1 MDGRDRNQDRN
12 RNEGQDRNEDR
23 NQGQGRNQDQYPA
36 GALVVVRDE
45 EWLVRSSVPTS
56 DDGTRIEVT
65 GVSEFVRDQEAVF
78 FSGLDRIE
86 LLDPA
91 ATTLV
96 MDDSPNY
103 RRSRLFL
110 EAVLR
115 RTALPQSE
123 HRLALADS
131 FLMDPL
137 PYQRRPAQLAL
148 SGANLRPRLLIAD
161 VVGLGKTLEIG
172 LTLAELIRRGRGERI
187 LVVTP
192 QHVLEQFQHELWTR
206 FAIPLVRLDSV
217 GIERIQ
223 REIPAG
229 RNPFTSFKRVI
240 VSIDTLK
247 NTDQYRH
254 HLEQIRWDAV
264 VIDESHNLINRGSLR
279 NQLARTLAPRT
290 DALIL
295 ASATPHNG
303 DAKSFAELI
312 RLLDP
317 VAIRDAENYRAA
329 DIAHLFI
336 RRTKISPEVREQ
348 MKGQWADRGPS
359 RSVHCPAGPA
369 EERIFEELA
378 AVWLPGDGGTSV
390 SAVPLFPYTLLKSF
404 LSSPAALRATV
415 SARIRTLEKALDK
428 ALEKNEDR
436 RAAGAEPELAALR
449 RLSELAAGLTEADS
463 AKFAALVRLLR
474 EEIGVGPGSETRVVV
489 FSERVQTL
497 EWLAGVLPAALGFR
511 GRAARDC
518 VRVMHGGLSDEQ
530 QMARV
535 EEFGLA
541 DTPVRVLLTGDVASE
556 GVNLHRQCHQLVHY
570 DVPWSLIR
578 IEQRNGRIDR
588 YGQARPPE
596 FRALI
601 LTSGVA
607 GAKDDTAVA
616 ERLLEREDQAHRSLG
631 TAEAVTGLY
640 RAEAEERSL
649 IRDLLHGR
657 TVDESLDTPR
667 AGTEGQDAG
676 LEDFLADF
684 FGSVDATAHTAQ
696 DPGADERAA
705 PAPTA
710 APTSTGAPAPTEA
723 PSPTAPAAPTA
734 APSPAARADASPVL
748 PRLFDST
755 AHFVDE
761 ALREVYPD
769 ARDRLD
775 LDRDEQSGLISFRP
789 PAELVHRLK
798 ALPSDYLRE
807 QRLRERLLVT
817 FNRRLAEH
825 SLQRAR
831 QSSTSS
837 WPEISLLTDLH
848 PVVEWL
854 TDKVLV
860 GLGRQEAP
868 MITAN
873 VAEPVHLVQGVYS
886 NKLGRPTVVKWMGVT
901 WREAAGEGLAVDD
914 MVSLLR
920 RAGVG
925 PAMANKRGYRDP
937 APLYAALP
945 RVLETAEAFLNA
957 HRDAWDEPLRR
968 PVEEYKLRLGAWE
981 QPRLDGDRTRER
993 LAGLADS
1000 LLTAGR
1006 PLLRVLAVLVPDTE
1020 AGTEAGTDRGADPGA
1035 EAGTRA
1041 RTRAGRGSGDAAPP
1055 VSLSAAPSPAA
1066 ESSPASPSPFRWSPP
1081 PAAL

>member
-1 MDGRDRNQDRN
+1 MTAVQISAEQSVATTG
-12 RNEGQDRNEDR
+12 
-23 NQGQGRNQDQYPA
+23 QDQYPA
-36 GALVVVRDE
+36 GAQVVVRDE
-45 EWLVRSSVPTS
+45 EWLVRSSMPTT
-56 DDGTRIEVT
+56 DDGTRIEVV

-78 FSGLDRIE
+78 FSGLDRIA
-86 LLDPA
+86 LLDPRE
-91 ATTLV
+91 TGLV

-123 HRLALADS
+123 RRLALADS

-137 PYQRRPAQLAL
+137 PYQRRPAELAL

-247 NTDQYRH
+247 NTDQYQH

-303 DAKSFAELI
+303 DARSFAELI
-312 RLLDP
+312 GLLDP
-317 VAIRDAENYRAA
+317 VAIQDPENYRAA
-329 DIAHLFI
+329 DIEHLFI

-359 RSVHCPAGPA
+359 HSVRCPATPA
-369 EERIFEELA
+369 EEKVFEELA

-390 SAVPLFPYTLLKSF
+390 STVPLFPYTLLKSF
-404 LSSPAALRATV
+404 LSSHAALRATV
-415 SARIRTLEKALDK
+415 SARIKTLEKKD
-428 ALEKNEDR
+428 DPQGT
-436 RAAGAEPELAALR
+436 AAELAALN
-449 RLSELAAGLTEADS
+449 RLSELAADLTEADS
-463 AKFAALVRLLR
+463 AKFTALVRQLR
-474 EEIGVGPGSETRVVV
+474 EEIGVGPGSDERVVV

-497 EWLAGVLPAALGFR
+497 EWLSAVLPAALGFK

-530 QMARV
+530 QMACV

-601 LTSGVA
+601 LTSEVE
-607 GAKDDTAVA
+607 GAKDDTVVA

-640 RAEAEERSL
+640 RAEAEEKSL
-649 IRDLLHGR
+649 IQDLLRGR
-657 TVDESLDTPR
+657 TVDESLDAHR
-667 AGTEGQDAG
+667 SGTDGEDAG
-676 LEDFLADF
+676 LDDFLADF
-684 FGSVDATAHTAQ
+684 FGSVGEVGEVGEARPVGEDTRPAES
-696 DPGADERAA
+696 GASV
-705 PAPTA
+705 PA
-710 APTSTGAPAPTEA
+710 GTEA
-723 PSPTAPAAPTA
+723 SSAGRTA
-734 APSPAARADASPVL
+734 ASPVV

-755 AHFVDE
+755 AHFLDE

-769 ARDRLD
+769 ARGQLD
-775 LDRDEQSGLISFRP
+775 LDRDQQSGLLSFRP
-789 PAELVHRLK
+789 PTELVHRLK
-798 ALPSDYLRE
+798 ALPMDYLRE

-831 QSSTSS
+831 ESSTSS

-860 GLGRQEAP
+860 GMGRQEAP

-873 VAEPVHLVQGVYS
+873 VAEPIYLVQGVYS

-901 WREAAGEGLAVDD
+901 WLEAARQGLVDDD

-920 RAGVG
+920 HCGVG
-925 PAMANKRGYRDP
+925 PTMANKLRYRDP
-937 APLYAALP
+937 APLRKALP
-945 RVLETAEAFLNA
+945 HVLDTAEAFLNA
-957 HRDAWDEPLRR
+957 HRDAWDEPLRE
-968 PVEEYKLRLGAWE
+968 PIEQYKRRLGTWR
-981 QPRLDGDRTRER
+981 QPTLADERTKER
-993 LAGLADS
+993 LADLADS
-1000 LLTAGR
+1000 LLTTGR
-1006 PLLRVLAVLVPDTE
+1006 PLLRVLAVLVPDT
-1020 AGTEAGTDRGADPGA
+1020 DRKD
-1035 EAGTRA
+1035 
-1041 RTRAGRGSGDAAPP
+1041 GDGGPP
-1055 VSLSAAPSPAA
+1055 SVSLTAPASSATALRSPSSPAA
-1066 ESSPASPSPFRWSPP
+1066 
-1081 PAAL
+1081 L

>member
-1 MDGRDRNQDRN
+1 MTAVQTSPEQHGDASDAA
-12 RNEGQDRNEDR
+12 GQE
-23 NQGQGRNQDQYPA
+23 QFPA
-36 GALVVVRDE
+36 GAQVLVRDE
-45 EWLVRSSVPTS
+45 VWLVRNAVPTA
-56 DDGTRIEVT
+56 DDGTRIEVV
-65 GVSEFVRDQEAVF
+65 GVSDFVRDQEAVF
-78 FSGLDRIE
+78 FTGLDTVE
-86 LLDPA
+86 LIDPRDTRLIA
-91 ATTLV
+91 
-96 MDDSPNY
+96 DDSPTY

-115 RTALPQSE
+115 RTAQPQSE
-123 HRLALADS
+123 RRLALADS
-131 FLMDPL
+131 FLLDPL
-137 PYQRRPAQLAL
+137 PYQRRPAELAL

-229 RNPFTSFKRVI
+229 RNPFTFFKRVI

-279 NQLARTLAPRT
+279 NQLAQTLAPRT

-303 DAKSFAELI
+303 DARSFAELI
-312 RLLDP
+312 ALLDP
-317 VAIRDAENYRAA
+317 AAIRDPENYRAE
-329 DIAHLFI
+329 DIEHLFI
-336 RRTKISPEVREQ
+336 RRTKVSTEVREQ

-359 RSVHCPAGPA
+359 QAVHCPATPA

-378 AVWLPGDGGTSV
+378 AVWLPRDGSPSV
-390 SAVPLFPYTLLKSF
+390 SSVPLFPYTLLKSF
-404 LSSPAALRATV
+404 LSSHAALKATV
-415 SARIRTLEKALDK
+415 NARIKTLEKKD
-428 ALEKNEDR
+428 DP
-436 RAAGAEPELAALR
+436 RATAAELAALR
-449 RLSELAAGLTEADS
+449 RLAELTADLTEADS
-463 AKFAALVRLLR
+463 AKFGGLVEQLKG
-474 EEIGVGPGSETRVVV
+474 IGVGPSSDTRVVV

-497 EWLAGVLPAALGFR
+497 EWLATVLPAALGFR
-511 GRAARDC
+511 GRTAKDC
-518 VRVMHGGLSDEQ
+518 LRVMHGGLSDEQ
-530 QMARV
+530 QMRVV

-541 DTPVRVLLTGDVASE
+541 GAPVRILLTGDVASE

-588 YGQARPPE
+588 YGQAQPPQ

-601 LTSGVA
+601 LTSDTE
-607 GAKDDTAVA
+607 GAKDDTLVS

-640 RAEAEERSL
+640 RAEAEEKSL
-649 IRDLLHGR
+649 IQDLLRGR
-657 TVDESLDTPR
+657 TVDESLDGR
-667 AGTEGQDAG
+667 RSGEDAGTDAMD
-676 LEDFLADF
+676 DFLADF
-684 FGSVDATAHTAQ
+684 FGSV
-696 DPGADERAA
+696 GDEPQAEDG
-705 PAPTA
+705 TA
-710 APTSTGAPAPTEA
+710 AEESAPEAAAGGAAGAGTGEGTG
-723 PSPTAPAAPTA
+723 S
-734 APSPAARADASPVL
+734 VL

-755 AHFVDE
+755 AHFLDE

-775 LDRDEQSGLISFRP
+775 LDRDEQSGLLSFRP
-789 PAELVHRLK
+789 PADLLHRLK
-798 ALPSDYLRE
+798 ALPVDYLRE

-817 FNRRLAEH
+817 FNRRLAQH

-831 QSSTSS
+831 EAGSTSS

-860 GLGRQEAP
+860 RLGRQEAP
-868 MITAN
+868 MITAE
-873 VAEPVHLVQGVYS
+873 VAEPTYLVQGVYS
-886 NKLGRPTVVKWMGVT
+886 NALGRPTVVKWMGVT
-901 WREAAGEGLAVDD
+901 RSGAVDDD

-920 RAGVG
+920 RSGVG
-925 PAMANKRGYRDP
+925 PTMANKLRHRDP
-937 APLYAALP
+937 APLAAAIP
-945 RVLETAEAFLNA
+945 AVLETAEAFMER
-957 HRDAWDEPLRR
+957 HRDAWDRPLRESIER
-968 PVEEYKLRLGAWE
+968 HKLRLGDWE
-981 QPRLDGDRTRER
+981 QPT
-993 LAGLADS
+993 LAGEHTKRRLTDLADD
-1000 LLTAGR
+1000 LLTTGQR
-1006 PLLRVLAVLVPDTE
+1006 PMLRVLAVLLPD
-1020 AGTEAGTDRGADPGA
+1020 P
-1035 EAGTRA
+1035 
-1041 RTRAGRGSGDAAPP
+1041 DA
-1055 VSLSAAPSPAA
+1055 
-1066 ESSPASPSPFRWSPP
+1066 P
-1081 PAAL
+1081 PAASAPLPTTPAAL

>member
-1 MDGRDRNQDRN
+1 MTAVQTSAEQSGVTT
-12 RNEGQDRNEDR
+12 G
-23 NQGQGRNQDQYPA
+23 QDQYPA
-36 GALVVVRDE
+36 GAQVVVRDE
-45 EWLVRSSVPTS
+45 EWLVRSSMPTE
-56 DDGTRIEVT
+56 DDGTRIEVV

-86 LLDPA
+86 LLDPRE
-91 ATTLV
+91 TSLV

-123 HRLALADS
+123 RRLALADS

-137 PYQRRPAQLAL
+137 PYQRRPAELAL

-247 NTDQYRH
+247 NTAQYQH

-312 RLLDP
+312 SLLDP
-317 VAIRDAENYRAA
+317 VAIRDPENYRAA
-329 DIAHLFI
+329 DIEHLFI

-348 MKGQWADRGPS
+348 MKGQWAGRGPS
-359 RSVHCPAGPA
+359 RSVHCPATPA
-369 EERIFEELA
+369 EEKIFEELA

-390 SAVPLFPYTLLKSF
+390 SSVPLFPYTLLKSF
-404 LSSPAALRATV
+404 LSSHAALRATV
-415 SARIRTLEKALDK
+415 SARIKTLEKKDDPQDTEA
-428 ALEKNEDR
+428 
-436 RAAGAEPELAALR
+436 ELAALH
-449 RLSELAAGLTEADS
+449 RLSELAADLTEADS
-463 AKFAALVRLLR
+463 AKFAALVRQLR
-474 EEIGVGPGSETRVVV
+474 EEIGVGPSSDERVVV

-497 EWLAGVLPAALGFR
+497 EWLAEVLPAALGFR

-530 QMARV
+530 QMACV

-541 DTPVRVLLTGDVASE
+541 DTPVRVLVTGDVASE

-601 LTSGVA
+601 LTSEVE
-607 GAKDDTAVA
+607 GAKDDTVVA

-640 RAEAEERSL
+640 RAEAEEKSL
-649 IRDLLHGR
+649 IQDLLRGR
-657 TVDESLDTPR
+657 TVDESLDAR
-667 AGTEGQDAG
+667 RSGEEVQDAG
-676 LEDFLADF
+676 LDDFLADF
-684 FGSVDATAHTAQ
+684 FGPV
-696 DPGADERAA
+696 GEEA
-705 PAPTA
+705 PSAE
-710 APTSTGAPAPTEA
+710 PTEA
-723 PSPTAPAAPTA
+723 DGSAPAA
-734 APSPAARADASPVL
+734 APSAAVGTESSGGRAAASPVL

-755 AHFVDE
+755 AQFLDD

-769 ARDRLD
+769 ARERLD
-775 LDRDEQSGLISFRP
+775 LDRDQQSGLLSFRP
-789 PAELVHRLK
+789 PTELVHRLK

-807 QRLRERLLVT
+807 QRLRERMLVT

-831 QSSTSS
+831 ESSTSS

-860 GLGRQEAP
+860 GMGRQEAP

-873 VAEPVHLVQGVYS
+873 VAEPVYLVQGVYS

-901 WREAAGEGLAVDD
+901 WRKASREGLVDDD

-920 RAGVG
+920 RCGVG
-925 PAMANKRGYRDP
+925 PTMANKRRYRDP
-937 APLYAALP
+937 APLCEALP
-945 RVLETAEAFLNA
+945 DVLDTAEAFLDT
-957 HRDAWDEPLRR
+957 HRDAWDEPLRE
-968 PVEEYKLRLGAWE
+968 PIEQYKRRLGTWR
-981 QPRLDGDRTRER
+981 QPTLAGERTKER
-993 LAGLADS
+993 LADLADS
-1000 LLTAGR
+1000 LLTTGR
-1006 PLLRVLAVLVPDTE
+1006 PLLRVLAVLVPDP
-1020 AGTEAGTDRGADPGA
+1020 DREDDDGP
-1035 EAGTRA
+1035 
-1041 RTRAGRGSGDAAPP
+1041 PP
-1055 VSLSAAPSPAA
+1055 VSLTAPA
-1066 ESSPASPSPFRWSPP
+1066 ASPSRF
-1081 PAAL
+1081 

>member
-1 MDGRDRNQDRN
+1 MTAVQTSAEQSGVTT
-12 RNEGQDRNEDR
+12 G
-23 NQGQGRNQDQYPA
+23 QDQYPA
-36 GALVVVRDE
+36 GAQVVVRDE
-45 EWLVRSSVPTS
+45 EWLVRSSMPTEA
-56 DDGTRIEVT
+56 DGTRIEVV

-78 FSGLDRIE
+78 FSGLDRID

-91 ATTLV
+91 ETTLV

-123 HRLALADS
+123 RRLALADS

-137 PYQRRPAQLAL
+137 PYQRRPAELAL

-247 NTDQYRH
+247 NTDQYQH

-312 RLLDP
+312 GLLDP
-317 VAIRDAENYRAA
+317 VAIRDPESYRAA
-329 DIAHLFI
+329 DIEHLFI

-359 RSVHCPAGPA
+359 HSVHCPATPA
-369 EERIFEELA
+369 EEKIFEELA

-390 SAVPLFPYTLLKSF
+390 SSVPLFPYTLLKSF
-404 LSSPAALRATV
+404 LSSHAALRATV
-415 SARIRTLEKALDK
+415 SARIKTLEKKD
-428 ALEKNEDR
+428 DPQGT
-436 RAAGAEPELAALR
+436 AAELAALQ
-449 RLSELAAGLTEADS
+449 RLSELAADLTEADS
-463 AKFAALVRLLR
+463 AKFAALVRQLR
-474 EEIGVGPGSETRVVV
+474 EEIGVGPGSDERVVV

-497 EWLAGVLPAALGFR
+497 EWLAEVLPVALGFK

-518 VRVMHGGLSDEQ
+518 VRIMHGGLSDEQ
-530 QMARV
+530 QMACV

-541 DTPVRVLLTGDVASE
+541 DTPVRVLVTGDVASE

-601 LTSGVA
+601 LTSEVE
-607 GAKDDTAVA
+607 GAKDDTVVA

-640 RAEAEERSL
+640 RAEAEEKSL
-649 IRDLLHGR
+649 IQDLLRGR
-657 TVDESLDTPR
+657 TVDESLDAR
-667 AGTEGQDAG
+667 RSGADGEDAG
-676 LEDFLADF
+676 LDDFLADF
-684 FGSVDATAHTAQ
+684 FGPVGEEAPPA
-696 DPGADERAA
+696 DPTESTGSTPTPGTESSGGRAA
-705 PAPTA
+705 
-710 APTSTGAPAPTEA
+710 
-723 PSPTAPAAPTA
+723 
-734 APSPAARADASPVL
+734 ASPVL

-755 AHFVDE
+755 AQFLDD

-775 LDRDEQSGLISFRP
+775 LDRDQQSGLLSFRP
-789 PAELVHRLK
+789 PTELVHRLK

-807 QRLRERLLVT
+807 QRLRERMLVT

-831 QSSTSS
+831 ESSTSS

-860 GLGRQEAP
+860 GMGRQEAP

-873 VAEPVHLVQGVYS
+873 VAEPIYLVQGVYS

-901 WREAAGEGLAVDD
+901 WREAVPGRAGEGLVDDD

-920 RAGVG
+920 RCGVG
-925 PAMANKRGYRDP
+925 PTMANKRRYREP
-937 APLYAALP
+937 GPLRADLP
-945 RVLETAEAFLNA
+945 HVLDTAEAFLNT
-957 HRDAWDEPLRR
+957 HRDAWDEPLRE
-968 PVEEYKLRLGAWE
+968 PIEQYKRRLGTWQ
-981 QPRLDGDRTRER
+981 QPTLAGERTKER
-993 LAGLADS
+993 LADLADS
-1000 LLTAGR
+1000 LLTTGR
-1006 PLLRVLAVLVPDTE
+1006 PLLRVLAVLVPD
-1020 AGTEAGTDRGADPGA
+1020 PGRKKDD
-1035 EAGTRA
+1035 G
-1041 RTRAGRGSGDAAPP
+1041 GPPLVSLAAP
-1055 VSLSAAPSPAA
+1055 A
-1066 ESSPASPSPFRWSPP
+1066 ASPSRF
-1081 PAAL
+1081 

>member
-1 MDGRDRNQDRN
+1 MTAVQTSAEQSGATA
-12 RNEGQDRNEDR
+12 G
-23 NQGQGRNQDQYPA
+23 QDQYPA
-36 GALVVVRDE
+36 GAQVVVRDE
-45 EWLVRSSVPTS
+45 EWLVRSSMPTT
-56 DDGTRIEVT
+56 DDGTRIEVV

-86 LLDPA
+86 LLNPR
-91 ATTLV
+91 ATALV

-123 HRLALADS
+123 RRLALADS

-137 PYQRRPAQLAL
+137 PYQRRPAELAL

-247 NTDQYRH
+247 NTDQYQH

-303 DAKSFAELI
+303 DARSFAELI
-312 RLLDP
+312 DLLDP
-317 VAIRDAENYRAA
+317 TAIRDPENYRAQ
-329 DIAHLFI
+329 DIDHLFI

-359 RSVHCPAGPA
+359 HSVRCPATAA
-369 EERIFEELA
+369 EEKIFEELA
-378 AVWLPGDGGTSV
+378 AVWLPGDGGASV
-390 SAVPLFPYTLLKSF
+390 SSVPLFPYTLLKSF
-404 LSSPAALRATV
+404 LSSHAALRATV
-415 SARIRTLEKALDK
+415 SARTKTLEKKDDAQTT
-428 ALEKNEDR
+428 
-436 RAAGAEPELAALR
+436 AAELAALH
-449 RLSELAAGLTEADS
+449 RLSELAADLSVEDS
-463 AKFAALVRLLR
+463 AKFAALVHQLR
-474 EEIGVGPGSETRVVV
+474 EEIGVGPGSDERVVI

-497 EWLAGVLPAALGFR
+497 EWLSEVLPAALGFK

-556 GVNLHRQCHQLVHY
+556 GVNLHRQCRQLVHY

-601 LTSGVA
+601 LTSEA
-607 GAKDDTAVA
+607 EGAKDDTVVA

-640 RAEAEERSL
+640 RAEAEEKSL
-649 IRDLLHGR
+649 IQDLLRGR
-657 TVDESLDTPR
+657 TVDESLDAHR
-667 AGTEGQDAG
+667 AGADAEDAG
-676 LEDFLADF
+676 LNDFLADF
-684 FGSVDATAHTAQ
+684 FGPVGEEVAAEGPSEGDSDAAGTQESSAR
-696 DPGADERAA
+696 RAA
-705 PAPTA
+705 
-710 APTSTGAPAPTEA
+710 
-723 PSPTAPAAPTA
+723 
-734 APSPAARADASPVL
+734 ASPVV

-755 AHFVDE
+755 AHFLDE

-769 ARDRLD
+769 ARERLEM
-775 LDRDEQSGLISFRP
+775 DRDQQSGLLSFRP

-798 ALPSDYLRE
+798 ALPLDYLRE

-831 QSSTSS
+831 ESSTSS

-860 GLGRQEAP
+860 GMGRQKAP

-873 VAEPVHLVQGVYS
+873 VAEPVYLVQGVYS

-901 WREAAGEGLAVDD
+901 WQEASGEGLVDGD
-914 MVSLLR
+914 MVSLLGR
-920 RAGVG
+920 CGVG
-925 PAMANKRGYRDP
+925 PTMANKLRYRDP
-937 APLYAALP
+937 EPLSKALP
-945 RVLETAEAFLNA
+945 RVLDTAEAFLDA
-957 HRDAWDEPLRR
+957 HRDAWDGPLRE
-968 PVEEYKLRLGAWE
+968 PIEQYKLRLGTWR
-981 QPRLDGDRTRER
+981 QPTLAGERTKER
-993 LAGLADS
+993 LADLADS
-1000 LLTAGR
+1000 LLTTGT
-1006 PLLRVLAVLVPDTE
+1006 PLLRVLAVLLPDT
-1020 AGTEAGTDRGADPGA
+1020 DRKD
-1035 EAGTRA
+1035 
-1041 RTRAGRGSGDAAPP
+1041 GDDGPPP
-1055 VSLSAAPSPAA
+1055 VSLTATAASASVFRFRPSSAPS
-1066 ESSPASPSPFRWSPP
+1066 
-1081 PAAL
+1081 AL

>member
-1 MDGRDRNQDRN
+1 VTAVQTSAEQSGVTA
-12 RNEGQDRNEDR
+12 G
-23 NQGQGRNQDQYPA
+23 QDQYPA
-36 GALVVVRDE
+36 GAQVVVRDE
-45 EWLVRSSVPTS
+45 EWLVRSSMPTE
-56 DDGTRIEVT
+56 DDGTRIEVV

-86 LLDPA
+86 LLDPRETA
-91 ATTLV
+91 LV

-123 HRLALADS
+123 RRLALADS

-137 PYQRRPAQLAL
+137 PYQRRPAELAL

-247 NTDQYRH
+247 NTDQYQH

-312 RLLDP
+312 GLLDP
-317 VAIRDAENYRAA
+317 VAIRDPESYRAT
-329 DIAHLFI
+329 DIEHLFI

-359 RSVHCPAGPA
+359 HSVHCPATPA
-369 EERIFEELA
+369 EEKIFEELA
-378 AVWLPGDGGTSV
+378 AVWLPGEGSTSV
-390 SAVPLFPYTLLKSF
+390 SSVPLFPYTLLKSF
-404 LSSPAALRATV
+404 LSSHAALRATV
-415 SARIRTLEKALDK
+415 SARIKTLEKKD
-428 ALEKNEDR
+428 DPQGT
-436 RAAGAEPELAALR
+436 AAELAALH
-449 RLSELAAGLTEADS
+449 RLSELAADLTEADS
-463 AKFAALVRLLR
+463 AKFAALVRQLR
-474 EEIGVGPGSETRVVV
+474 EEIGVGPGSDERVVV

-497 EWLAGVLPAALGFR
+497 EWLAEVLPAALGFK

-518 VRVMHGGLSDEQ
+518 VRIMHGGLSDEQ
-530 QMARV
+530 QMACV

-541 DTPVRVLLTGDVASE
+541 DTPVRVLVTGDVASE

-601 LTSGVA
+601 LTSEVE
-607 GAKDDTAVA
+607 GAKDDTVVA

-640 RAEAEERSL
+640 RAEAEEKSL
-649 IRDLLHGR
+649 IQDLLRGR
-657 TVDESLDTPR
+657 TVDESLAARRSGAD
-667 AGTEGQDAG
+667 GEDAG
-676 LEDFLADF
+676 LVDFLADF
-684 FGSVDATAHTAQ
+684 FGPVGEEAPPA
-696 DPGADERAA
+696 DPTE
-705 PAPTA
+705 
-710 APTSTGAPAPTEA
+710 STGSTPTPGTE
-723 PSPTAPAAPTA
+723 S
-734 APSPAARADASPVL
+734 SGGRATASPVL

-755 AHFVDE
+755 AQFLDD

-769 ARDRLD
+769 ARERLD
-775 LDRDEQSGLISFRP
+775 LDRDQQSGLLSFRP
-789 PAELVHRLK
+789 PTELVHRLK

-807 QRLRERLLVT
+807 QRLRERMLVT

-831 QSSTSS
+831 ESSTSS

-860 GLGRQEAP
+860 GMGRQEAP

-873 VAEPVHLVQGVYS
+873 VAEPIYLVQGVYS

-901 WREAAGEGLAVDD
+901 WRKASREGLVDDD

-920 RAGVG
+920 RCGVG
-925 PAMANKRGYRDP
+925 PTMANKRRYRDP
-937 APLYAALP
+937 APLREALP
-945 RVLETAEAFLNA
+945 DVLDTAEAFLNT
-957 HRDAWDEPLRR
+957 HRDAWDEPLRE
-968 PVEEYKLRLGAWE
+968 PIEQYKRRLGTWR
-981 QPRLDGDRTRER
+981 QPTLAGERTKER
-993 LAGLADS
+993 LADLADS
-1000 LLTAGR
+1000 LLTTGR
-1006 PLLRVLAVLVPDTE
+1006 PLLRVLAVLVPDP
-1020 AGTEAGTDRGADPGA
+1020 DRGDGA
-1035 EAGTRA
+1035 EG
-1041 RTRAGRGSGDAAPP
+1041 PP
-1055 VSLSAAPSPAA
+1055 LVSLT
-1066 ESSPASPSPFRWSPP
+1066 ASPSRF
-1081 PAAL
+1081 

>member
-1 MDGRDRNQDRN
+1 MTAVQTSPEQNGDASDAA
-12 RNEGQDRNEDR
+12 GQE
-23 NQGQGRNQDQYPA
+23 QFPA
-36 GALVVVRDE
+36 GAQVLVRDE
-45 EWLVRSSVPTS
+45 VWLVRNAVPTR
-56 DDGTRIEVT
+56 DDGTRVEVV
-65 GVSEFVRDQEAVF
+65 GVSDFVRDQEAVF
-78 FSGLDRIE
+78 FTRLDAIE
-86 LLDPA
+86 LIDPRDTRLIA
-91 ATTLV
+91 
-96 MDDSPNY
+96 DDSPNY

-123 HRLALADS
+123 RRLALADS
-131 FLMDPL
+131 FLLDSL
-137 PYQRRPAQLAL
+137 PYQLRPAELAL

-229 RNPFTSFKRVI
+229 RNPFTFFKRVI

-279 NQLARTLAPRT
+279 NQLAQTLAPRT

-312 RLLDP
+312 GLLDP
-317 VAIRDAENYRAA
+317 AAIRDPENYRAE
-329 DIAHLFI
+329 DIEHLFI
-336 RRTKISPEVREQ
+336 RRTKISTEVREQ

-359 RSVHCPAGPA
+359 EAVHCPATPA
-369 EERIFEELA
+369 EEKIFEELA
-378 AVWLPGDGGTSV
+378 AVWLPDDGRLSV

-404 LSSPAALRATV
+404 LSSHAALKATV
-415 SARIRTLEKALDK
+415 SARVKTLEKKDDAQGT
-428 ALEKNEDR
+428 
-436 RAAGAEPELAALR
+436 AAELSALR
-449 RLSELAAGLTEADS
+449 RLKELTSELTEDDS
-463 AKFAALVRLLR
+463 AKFGALVEQLKG
-474 EEIGVGPGSETRVVV
+474 IGVGPASDTRVVV

-497 EWLAGVLPAALGFR
+497 EWLATVLPAALGFR
-511 GRAARDC
+511 GRAAKESL
-518 VRVMHGGLSDEQ
+518 RVMHGGLSDEQ
-530 QMARV
+530 QMQVV

-541 DTPVRVLLTGDVASE
+541 GAPVRILLTGDVASE

-588 YGQARPPE
+588 YGQAHPPQ

-601 LTSGVA
+601 LTSETE
-607 GAKDDTAVA
+607 GAKDDTLVS
-616 ERLLEREDQAHRSLG
+616 ERLLKREDQAHRSLG

-640 RAEAEERSL
+640 RAEAEEKSL
-649 IRDLLHGR
+649 IQDLLRGR
-657 TVDESLDTPR
+657 TVDESLDGRRSGADT
-667 AGTEGQDAG
+667 GTDAMD
-676 LEDFLADF
+676 DFLADF
-684 FGSVDATAHTAQ
+684 FGSVGEEPEAESGD
-696 DPGADERAA
+696 DADESSPEALGSD
-705 PAPTA
+705 
-710 APTSTGAPAPTEA
+710 TSTR
-723 PSPTAPAAPTA
+723 TATG
-734 APSPAARADASPVL
+734 SVL

-755 AHFVDE
+755 AHFLDE

-775 LDRDEQSGLISFRP
+775 LDRDEQSGLLSFRP
-789 PAELVHRLK
+789 PADLLHRLK
-798 ALPSDYLRE
+798 ALPVDYLRE

-817 FNRRLAEH
+817 FNRRLAQH

-831 QSSTSS
+831 EAGSTSS

-860 GLGRQEAP
+860 RLGRQEAP
-868 MITAN
+868 MITAG
-873 VAEPVHLVQGVYS
+873 VAEPTYLVQGVYS
-886 NKLGRPTVVKWMGVT
+886 NTLGRPTVVKWMGVT
-901 WREAAGEGLAVDD
+901 RSGAVDDD

-920 RAGVG
+920 RSGVG
-925 PAMANKRGYRDP
+925 PTMANKLRYRDP
-937 APLYAALP
+937 APLVKAIP
-945 RVLETAEAFLNA
+945 KVLEAAETFMER
-957 HRDAWDEPLRR
+957 HRDAWDQPLRETIER
-968 PVEEYKLRLGAWE
+968 HKVRLGDWV
-981 QPRLDGDRTRER
+981 QPT
-993 LAGLADS
+993 LAGERTKQRLTDLADD
-1000 LLTAGR
+1000 LLTTGQS
-1006 PLLRVLAVLVPDTE
+1006 PMLRVLAVLLPDP
-1020 AGTEAGTDRGADPGA
+1020 D
-1035 EAGTRA
+1035 
-1041 RTRAGRGSGDAAPP
+1041 APP
-1055 VSLSAAPSPAA
+1055 AASASLSAAP
-1066 ESSPASPSPFRWSPP
+1066 
-1081 PAAL
+1081 AAL

>member
-1 MDGRDRNQDRN
+1 MTAVQTSAEQSGVTT
-12 RNEGQDRNEDR
+12 G
-23 NQGQGRNQDQYPA
+23 QDQYPA
-36 GALVVVRDE
+36 GAQVVVRDE
-45 EWLVRSSVPTS
+45 EWLVRSSMPTE
-56 DDGTRIEVT
+56 DDGTRIEVV

-86 LLDPA
+86 LLDPRETA
-91 ATTLV
+91 LV

-123 HRLALADS
+123 RRLALADS

-137 PYQRRPAQLAL
+137 PYQRRPAELAL

-247 NTDQYRH
+247 NTAQYQH

-312 RLLDP
+312 GLLDP
-317 VAIRDAENYRAA
+317 VAIRDPENYRAA
-329 DIAHLFI
+329 DIEHLFI

-359 RSVHCPAGPA
+359 RSVHCPATPA
-369 EERIFEELA
+369 EEKIFEELA

-390 SAVPLFPYTLLKSF
+390 SSVPLFPYTLLKSF
-404 LSSPAALRATV
+404 LSSHAALRATV
-415 SARIRTLEKALDK
+415 SARIKTLEKKDDPQGTEA
-428 ALEKNEDR
+428 
-436 RAAGAEPELAALR
+436 ELAALH

-463 AKFAALVRLLR
+463 AKFAGLVRQLR
-474 EEIGVGPGSETRVVV
+474 EEIGVGPSSDERVVV

-497 EWLAGVLPAALGFR
+497 EWLAEVLPAALGFR

-530 QMARV
+530 QMACV

-541 DTPVRVLLTGDVASE
+541 DTPVRVLVTGDVASE

-601 LTSGVA
+601 LTSEVA
-607 GAKDDTAVA
+607 GAKDDTVVA

-640 RAEAEERSL
+640 RAEAEEKSL
-649 IRDLLHGR
+649 IQDLLRGR
-657 TVDESLDTPR
+657 TVDESLDAR
-667 AGTEGQDAG
+667 RSGEEVQDAG
-676 LEDFLADF
+676 LDDFLADF
-684 FGSVDATAHTAQ
+684 FGPVGEETPPAEPTDADGSASV
-696 DPGADERAA
+696 AA
-705 PAPTA
+705 P
-710 APTSTGAPAPTEA
+710 
-723 PSPTAPAAPTA
+723 PAAVGA
-734 APSPAARADASPVL
+734 ESSGGRAVASPVL

-755 AHFVDE
+755 AQFLDD

-769 ARDRLD
+769 ARERLD
-775 LDRDEQSGLISFRP
+775 LDRDQQSGLLSFRP
-789 PAELVHRLK
+789 PTELVHRLK

-807 QRLRERLLVT
+807 QRLRERMLVT

-831 QSSTSS
+831 ESSTSS

-860 GLGRQEAP
+860 GMGRQEAP

-873 VAEPVHLVQGVYS
+873 VAEPIYLVQGVYS

-901 WREAAGEGLAVDD
+901 WRKASREGLVDDD

-920 RAGVG
+920 RCGVG
-925 PAMANKRGYRDP
+925 PTMANKRRYRDP
-937 APLYAALP
+937 APLCEALP
-945 RVLETAEAFLNA
+945 DVLDTAEAFLNT
-957 HRDAWDEPLRR
+957 HRDAWDEPLRE
-968 PVEEYKLRLGAWE
+968 PIEQYKRRLGTWR
-981 QPRLDGDRTRER
+981 QPTLAGERTKER
-993 LAGLADS
+993 LADLADS
-1000 LLTAGR
+1000 LLTTGR
-1006 PLLRVLAVLVPDTE
+1006 PLLRVLAVLVPDP
-1020 AGTEAGTDRGADPGA
+1020 DREDDDGP
-1035 EAGTRA
+1035 
-1041 RTRAGRGSGDAAPP
+1041 PP
-1055 VSLSAAPSPAA
+1055 VSLTAPA
-1066 ESSPASPSPFRWSPP
+1066 ASPSRF
-1081 PAAL
+1081 

>member
-1 MDGRDRNQDRN
+1 MTAVQTSAEQSGVTT
-12 RNEGQDRNEDR
+12 G
-23 NQGQGRNQDQYPA
+23 QDQYPA
-36 GALVVVRDE
+36 GAQVVVRDE
-45 EWLVRSSVPTS
+45 EWLVRSSMPTE
-56 DDGTRIEVT
+56 DDGTRIEVV

-86 LLDPA
+86 LLDPRE
-91 ATTLV
+91 TTLV

-123 HRLALADS
+123 RRLALADS

-137 PYQRRPAQLAL
+137 PYQRRPAELAL

-247 NTDQYRH
+247 NTAQYQH

-312 RLLDP
+312 GLLDP
-317 VAIRDAENYRAA
+317 VAIRDPENYRAA
-329 DIAHLFI
+329 DIEHLFI

-348 MKGQWADRGPS
+348 MKGQWAGRGPS
-359 RSVHCPAGPA
+359 RSIHCPATPA
-369 EERIFEELA
+369 EEKIFEELS

-390 SAVPLFPYTLLKSF
+390 SSVPLFPYTLLKSF
-404 LSSPAALRATV
+404 LSSHAALRATV
-415 SARIRTLEKALDK
+415 SARIKTLEKKD
-428 ALEKNEDR
+428 DPQGT
-436 RAAGAEPELAALR
+436 AAELAALH

-463 AKFAALVRLLR
+463 AKFAALVRQLR
-474 EEIGVGPGSETRVVV
+474 EEIGVGPSSDERVVV

-497 EWLAGVLPAALGFR
+497 EWLAEVLPAALGFK

-530 QMARV
+530 QMACV

-541 DTPVRVLLTGDVASE
+541 DTPVRVLVTGDVASE

-601 LTSGVA
+601 LTSEVE
-607 GAKDDTAVA
+607 GAKDDTVVA

-640 RAEAEERSL
+640 RAEAEEKSL
-649 IRDLLHGR
+649 IQDLLRGR
-657 TVDESLDTPR
+657 TVDESLDAR
-667 AGTEGQDAG
+667 RSGEEVQDAG
-676 LEDFLADF
+676 LDDFLADF
-684 FGSVDATAHTAQ
+684 FGPV
-696 DPGADERAA
+696 GEEA
-705 PAPTA
+705 P
-710 APTSTGAPAPTEA
+710 PAEPTEA
-723 PSPTAPAAPTA
+723 DGSAPAA
-734 APSPAARADASPVL
+734 APSVAVGTESSGGRAAASPVL

-755 AHFVDE
+755 AQFLDD

-769 ARDRLD
+769 ARERLD
-775 LDRDEQSGLISFRP
+775 LDRDQQSGLLSFRP
-789 PAELVHRLK
+789 PTELVHRLK

-807 QRLRERLLVT
+807 QRLRERMLVT

-831 QSSTSS
+831 ESSTSS

-860 GLGRQEAP
+860 GMGRQEAP

-873 VAEPVHLVQGVYS
+873 VAEPIYLVQGVYS

-901 WREAAGEGLAVDD
+901 WRKASREGLVDDD

-920 RAGVG
+920 RCGVG
-925 PAMANKRGYRDP
+925 PTMANKRRYRDP
-937 APLYAALP
+937 APLREAL
-945 RVLETAEAFLNA
+945 RDVLDTAEAFLNT
-957 HRDAWDEPLRR
+957 HRDAWDEPLRE
-968 PVEEYKLRLGAWE
+968 PIEQYKRRLGTWR
-981 QPRLDGDRTRER
+981 QPTLAGERTKER
-993 LAGLADS
+993 LADLADS
-1000 LLTAGR
+1000 LLTTGR
-1006 PLLRVLAVLVPDTE
+1006 PLLRVLAVLVPDP
-1020 AGTEAGTDRGADPGA
+1020 DRGD
-1035 EAGTRA
+1035 
-1041 RTRAGRGSGDAAPP
+1041 GDDGPP
-1055 VSLSAAPSPAA
+1055 LVSLTAPA
-1066 ESSPASPSPFRWSPP
+1066 ASPSRF
-1081 PAAL
+1081 

>member
-1 MDGRDRNQDRN
+1 MTAVQTSPEQHGDASDAA
-12 RNEGQDRNEDR
+12 GQE
-23 NQGQGRNQDQYPA
+23 QFPA
-36 GALVVVRDE
+36 GAQVLVRDE
-45 EWLVRSSVPTS
+45 VWLVRNAVPTT
-56 DDGTRIEVT
+56 DDGTRVEVV
-65 GVSEFVRDQEAVF
+65 GVSDFVRDQEAVF
-78 FSGLDRIE
+78 FTGLDTVE
-86 LLDPA
+86 LIDPRDTRLIA
-91 ATTLV
+91 
-96 MDDSPNY
+96 DDSPTY

-123 HRLALADS
+123 RRLALADS
-131 FLMDPL
+131 FLLDPL
-137 PYQRRPAQLAL
+137 PYQRRPAELAL

-229 RNPFTSFKRVI
+229 RNPFTFFKRVI

-279 NQLARTLAPRT
+279 NQLAQTLAPRT

-303 DAKSFAELI
+303 DARSFAELI
-312 RLLDP
+312 ALLDP
-317 VAIRDAENYRAA
+317 AAIRDPENYRAE
-329 DIAHLFI
+329 DIEHLFI
-336 RRTKISPEVREQ
+336 RRTKVSTEVREQ

-359 RSVHCPAGPA
+359 QAVHCPATPA

-378 AVWLPGDGGTSV
+378 AVWLPRDGSPSV
-390 SAVPLFPYTLLKSF
+390 SSVPLFPYTLLKSF
-404 LSSPAALRATV
+404 LSSHAALKATV
-415 SARIRTLEKALDK
+415 SARIKTLEKKD
-428 ALEKNEDR
+428 DP
-436 RAAGAEPELAALR
+436 RATEAELAALH
-449 RLSELAAGLTEADS
+449 RLADLAADLTEADS
-463 AKFAALVRLLR
+463 AKFAALVEQLQG
-474 EEIGVGPGSETRVVV
+474 IGVGPSSDTRVVV

-497 EWLAGVLPAALGFR
+497 EWLATVLPAALGFR
-511 GRAARDC
+511 GRTAKDC
-518 VRVMHGGLSDEQ
+518 LRVMHGGLSDEQ
-530 QMARV
+530 QMRVV

-541 DTPVRVLLTGDVASE
+541 GAPVRILLTGDVASE

-588 YGQARPPE
+588 YGQAQPPQ

-601 LTSGVA
+601 LTSGTE
-607 GAKDDTAVA
+607 GAKDDTLVS

-640 RAEAEERSL
+640 RAEAEEKSL
-649 IRDLLHGR
+649 IQDLLRGR
-657 TVDESLDTPR
+657 TVDESLDGR
-667 AGTEGQDAG
+667 RSGEDAGTDAMD
-676 LEDFLADF
+676 DFLADF
-684 FGSVDATAHTAQ
+684 FGAV
-696 DPGADERAA
+696 GDEPQAEH
-705 PAPTA
+705 
-710 APTSTGAPAPTEA
+710 TEA
-723 PSPTAPAAPTA
+723 GGQSAPETAGDTTGTGTGEGTGT
-734 APSPAARADASPVL
+734 VL

-755 AHFVDE
+755 AHFLDE

-775 LDRDEQSGLISFRP
+775 LDRDEQSGLLSFRP
-789 PAELVHRLK
+789 PADLLHRLK
-798 ALPSDYLRE
+798 ALPVDYLRE

-817 FNRRLAEH
+817 FNRRLAQH

-831 QSSTSS
+831 EAGSTSS

-860 GLGRQEAP
+860 RLGRQEAP
-868 MITAN
+868 MITAE
-873 VAEPVHLVQGVYS
+873 VAEPTYLVQGVYS
-886 NKLGRPTVVKWMGVT
+886 NALGRPTVVKWMGVT
-901 WREAAGEGLAVDD
+901 RSGAVDDD

-920 RAGVG
+920 RSGVG
-925 PAMANKRGYRDP
+925 PTMANKLRHRDP
-937 APLYAALP
+937 APLAAAIP
-945 RVLETAEAFLNA
+945 AVLEAAEGFMER
-957 HRDAWDEPLRR
+957 HRDAWDRPLRESIER
-968 PVEEYKLRLGAWE
+968 HKLRLGDWE
-981 QPRLDGDRTRER
+981 QPT
-993 LAGLADS
+993 LAGEHTKRRLTDLADD
-1000 LLTAGR
+1000 LLTTGQR
-1006 PLLRVLAVLVPDTE
+1006 PMLRVLAVLLPD
-1020 AGTEAGTDRGADPGA
+1020 P
-1035 EAGTRA
+1035 
-1041 RTRAGRGSGDAAPP
+1041 DA
-1055 VSLSAAPSPAA
+1055 
-1066 ESSPASPSPFRWSPP
+1066 P
-1081 PAAL
+1081 PAASAPLSATPAAL

>member
-1 MDGRDRNQDRN
+1 MTAVQTSAEQSGATT
-12 RNEGQDRNEDR
+12 G
-23 NQGQGRNQDQYPA
+23 QDQYPA
-36 GALVVVRDE
+36 GAQVVVRDE
-45 EWLVRSSVPTS
+45 VWLVRSSMPTA
-56 DDGTRIEVT
+56 DDGTRIEVV

-86 LLDPA
+86 LLDPR
-91 ATTLV
+91 ATGLV

-123 HRLALADS
+123 RRLALADS

-137 PYQRRPAQLAL
+137 PYQRRPAELAL

-247 NTDQYRH
+247 NTDQYQH

-312 RLLDP
+312 GLLDP
-317 VAIRDAENYRAA
+317 VAIRDPENYRAA
-329 DIAHLFI
+329 DIEHLFI

-359 RSVHCPAGPA
+359 HSVHCPATPA
-369 EERIFEELA
+369 EEKIFEELA

-390 SAVPLFPYTLLKSF
+390 SSVPLFPYTLLKSF
-404 LSSPAALRATV
+404 LSSHAALTATV
-415 SARIRTLEKALDK
+415 SARIKTLEKKDDPRGTAAELTAL
-428 ALEKNEDR
+428 N
-436 RAAGAEPELAALR
+436 
-449 RLSELAAGLTEADS
+449 RLSELAADLTEADS
-463 AKFAALVRLLR
+463 AKFAALVRQLR
-474 EEIGVGPGSETRVVV
+474 EEIGVRPGSDERVVV

-497 EWLAGVLPAALGFR
+497 EWLSEALPAALGFK

-530 QMARV
+530 QMACV

-601 LTSGVA
+601 LTSEVE
-607 GAKDDTAVA
+607 GAKDDTVVA
-616 ERLLEREDQAHRSLG
+616 ERLLTREHQAHMSLG

-640 RAEAEERSL
+640 RAEAEEKSL
-649 IRDLLHGR
+649 IQDLLRGR
-657 TVDESLDTPR
+657 TVDESLDAR
-667 AGTEGQDAG
+667 RSGADGEHAG
-676 LEDFLADF
+676 LDDFLADF
-684 FGSVDATAHTAQ
+684 FGPVGEIDEIG
-696 DPGADERAA
+696 PADEDPRPAESGAPDPTGTGASSAGRAA
-705 PAPTA
+705 
-710 APTSTGAPAPTEA
+710 
-723 PSPTAPAAPTA
+723 
-734 APSPAARADASPVL
+734 ASPVV

-755 AHFVDE
+755 AHFLDE

-775 LDRDEQSGLISFRP
+775 LDRDQQSGLLSFRP
-789 PAELVHRLK
+789 PTELVHRLK
-798 ALPSDYLRE
+798 ALPLDYLRE

-831 QSSTSS
+831 ESSTSS

-860 GLGRQEAP
+860 GMGRQEAP
-868 MITAN
+868 MITSN
-873 VAEPVHLVQGVYS
+873 VAEPVYLVQGVYS
-886 NKLGRPTVVKWMGVT
+886 NKLGRPTVVKWMGIT
-901 WREAAGEGLAVDD
+901 WLEAAREGLVDDD

-920 RAGVG
+920 RCGVG
-925 PAMANKRGYRDP
+925 PTMANKLRYREP
-937 APLYAALP
+937 APLRAALP
-945 RVLETAEAFLNA
+945 HVLDTAEEFLNT
-957 HRDAWDEPLRR
+957 HRDAWDEPLRE
-968 PVEEYKLRLGAWE
+968 PIEQYKRRLGTWR
-981 QPRLDGDRTRER
+981 QPTLADERTKER
-993 LAGLADS
+993 LADLADS
-1000 LLTAGR
+1000 LLTTGR
-1006 PLLRVLAVLVPDTE
+1006 PLLRVLAVLVPDPDRE
-1020 AGTEAGTDRGADPGA
+1020 AGDDG
-1035 EAGTRA
+1035 
-1041 RTRAGRGSGDAAPP
+1041 PP
-1055 VSLSAAPSPAA
+1055 LVSLTAPTASSSA
-1066 ESSPASPSPFRWSPP
+1066 SPFRSPSA

>member
-1 MDGRDRNQDRN
+1 MTAVQTSAEQSGVTT
-12 RNEGQDRNEDR
+12 G
-23 NQGQGRNQDQYPA
+23 QDQYPA
-36 GALVVVRDE
+36 GAQVVVRDE
-45 EWLVRSSVPTS
+45 EWLVRSSMPTE
-56 DDGTRIEVT
+56 DDGTRIEVV

-86 LLDPA
+86 LLDPRETA
-91 ATTLV
+91 LV

-123 HRLALADS
+123 RRLALADS

-137 PYQRRPAQLAL
+137 PYQRRPAELAL

-247 NTDQYRH
+247 NTDQYQH

-312 RLLDP
+312 GLLDP
-317 VAIRDAENYRAA
+317 VAIRDPESYRAA
-329 DIAHLFI
+329 DIEHLFI

-359 RSVHCPAGPA
+359 HSVHCPATPA
-369 EERIFEELA
+369 EEKIFEELA
-378 AVWLPGDGGTSV
+378 AVWLPGEGGTSV
-390 SAVPLFPYTLLKSF
+390 SSVPLFPYTLLKSF
-404 LSSPAALRATV
+404 LSSHAALRATV
-415 SARIRTLEKALDK
+415 SARIKTLEKKD
-428 ALEKNEDR
+428 DPQGT
-436 RAAGAEPELAALR
+436 AAELAALH
-449 RLSELAAGLTEADS
+449 RLSELAADLTEADS
-463 AKFAALVRLLR
+463 AKFAALVRQLR
-474 EEIGVGPGSETRVVV
+474 EEIGVGPGSDERVVV

-497 EWLAGVLPAALGFR
+497 EWLADVLPAALGFK

-518 VRVMHGGLSDEQ
+518 VRIMHGGLSDEQ
-530 QMARV
+530 QMACV

-541 DTPVRVLLTGDVASE
+541 DTPVRVLVTGDVASE

-601 LTSGVA
+601 LTSQVE
-607 GAKDDTAVA
+607 GAKDDTVVA
-616 ERLLEREDQAHRSLG
+616 ERLLKREDQAHRSLG

-640 RAEAEERSL
+640 RAEAEEKSL
-649 IRDLLHGR
+649 IQDLLRGR
-657 TVDESLDTPR
+657 TVDESLDAR
-667 AGTEGQDAG
+667 RSGADGEDAG
-676 LEDFLADF
+676 LDDFLADF
-684 FGSVDATAHTAQ
+684 FGPVGEEAPPA
-696 DPGADERAA
+696 DPTESTGSTPTPGTESSGGRAA
-705 PAPTA
+705 
-710 APTSTGAPAPTEA
+710 
-723 PSPTAPAAPTA
+723 
-734 APSPAARADASPVL
+734 ASPVL

-755 AHFVDE
+755 AHFLDD

-769 ARDRLD
+769 ARERLE
-775 LDRDEQSGLISFRP
+775 LDRDQQSGLLSFRP
-789 PAELVHRLK
+789 PTELVHRLK

-807 QRLRERLLVT
+807 QRLRERMLVT

-831 QSSTSS
+831 ESSTSS

-860 GLGRQEAP
+860 GMGRQEAP

-873 VAEPVHLVQGVYS
+873 VAEPIYLVQGVYS

-901 WREAAGEGLAVDD
+901 WLEAAPRRPAEGLVDDD

-920 RAGVG
+920 RCGVG
-925 PAMANKRGYRDP
+925 PTMANPLRYREP
-937 APLYAALP
+937 GPLRADLP
-945 RVLETAEAFLNA
+945 HVLDTAEAFLNT
-957 HRDAWDEPLRR
+957 HRDAWDEPLRE
-968 PVEEYKLRLGAWE
+968 PIEQYKRRLGTWR
-981 QPRLDGDRTRER
+981 QPTLAGERTKER
-993 LAGLADS
+993 LADLADS
-1000 LLTAGR
+1000 LLTTGR
-1006 PLLRVLAVLVPDTE
+1006 PLLRVLAVLVPDP
-1020 AGTEAGTDRGADPGA
+1020 DRGD
-1035 EAGTRA
+1035 
-1041 RTRAGRGSGDAAPP
+1041 GDEGPP
-1055 VSLSAAPSPAA
+1055 LVSLTAPA
-1066 ESSPASPSPFRWSPP
+1066 ASPSRF
-1081 PAAL
+1081 